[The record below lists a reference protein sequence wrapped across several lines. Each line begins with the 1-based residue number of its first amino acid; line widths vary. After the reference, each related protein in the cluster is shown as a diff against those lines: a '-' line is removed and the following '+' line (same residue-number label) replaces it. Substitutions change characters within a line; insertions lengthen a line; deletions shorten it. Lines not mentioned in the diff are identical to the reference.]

1 MDGGLSVT
9 PIGTEAR
16 EPSTA
21 QLARTGL
28 ANFMGGYP
36 PS

>member
-1 MDGGLSVT
+1 MDGGLSIT

-16 EPSTA
+16 EPSA
-21 QLARTGL
+21 VQLARTGL
-28 ANFMGGYP
+28 ANFMRGYT